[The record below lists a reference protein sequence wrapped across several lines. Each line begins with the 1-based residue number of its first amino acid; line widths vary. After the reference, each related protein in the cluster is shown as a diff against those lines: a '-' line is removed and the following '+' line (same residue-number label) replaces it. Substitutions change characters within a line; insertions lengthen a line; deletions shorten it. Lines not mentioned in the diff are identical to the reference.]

1 MDNTQIT
8 LVLSNRMSELE
19 RLAPLVEQFGECNC
33 FTPKEVFRINLALD
47 ELITNIINY
56 GYEDAGEH
64 EIRVELS
71 IQDKFLTMVLVDDAR
86 PFNPLMAPCPQT
98 DLPPEERDRP
108 VGGLGI
114 ELVKKL
120 MDAINY
126 EYRDGQNILS
136 MTKNLGG

>member
-1 MDNTQIT
+1 MDNTEIT

-86 PFNPLMAPCPQT
+86 PFNPPYGPLSPDRSAARGAG
-98 DLPPEERDRP
+98 PPRGRP
-108 VGGLGI
+108 GHRAG
-114 ELVKKL
+114 EK
-120 MDAINY
+120 
-126 EYRDGQNILS
+126 S
-136 MTKNLGG
+136 